1 MIRFRNPISDIRI
14 LIENFKMIYAEF
26 SDFEFFTLDNIA
38 EFFARENLA
47 SSSGYTG
54 DEALKRSYLIKDD
67 SRKSMKMQAKSY
79 SELYRILGW
88 ITSYEKNLNFRF
100 TFLGVHL
107 ALSGDDSSLLYEEC
121 LLGIIFPNNIL
132 KVKFGDINKPF
143 LNILSFAEKLEGRI
157 IRDEIIIGPMNLS
170 NGFLDKEI
178 NDKVE
183 IIKNLRKSG
192 RIENIN
198 DEIAKIAA
206 FNKMEVNSVR
216 NLTRFVISSIVYVG
230 WFEKQSQFLYG
241 NRKELLFLTEKGYKK
256 AESLRKIRNI
266 DGNTLE
272 PNSKFAK
279 QVSYISLLQMFCR
292 SGYQVKEE
300 VLEFERRKDYLKD
313 SLQGIEF
320 LFSPFQFFSK
330 NELDIVLSDLKVKEG
345 KESRSVLIENELE
358 TSKLSTKFSINPNK
372 TQKLKR
378 DKDKETILKKI
389 KSKSPNVEDAISLFL
404 DEVIKMNQ
412 IDFYPLVGSMLSHVF
427 NRRTIASTVGNNN
440 QRYDLLIFDEKFSI
454 PVEIKSPTEELF
466 LSVKA
471 IRQAI
476 ENKVILLARK
486 SYNTRFEISTF
497 ACGYRLPNERSEVY
511 KLIEEVY
518 EVLKINIAILD
529 IETLTRA
536 FIYCSESNNYYDISS
551 FANKRGIIDFNNENI

>member
-241 NRKELLFLTEKGYKK
+241 NRKEL
-256 AESLRKIRNI
+256 
-266 DGNTLE
+266 
-272 PNSKFAK
+272 
-279 QVSYISLLQMFCR
+279 
-292 SGYQVKEE
+292 
-300 VLEFERRKDYLKD
+300 
-313 SLQGIEF
+313 
-320 LFSPFQFFSK
+320 
-330 NELDIVLSDLKVKEG
+330 
-345 KESRSVLIENELE
+345 
-358 TSKLSTKFSINPNK
+358 
-372 TQKLKR
+372 
-378 DKDKETILKKI
+378 
-389 KSKSPNVEDAISLFL
+389 
-404 DEVIKMNQ
+404 
-412 IDFYPLVGSMLSHVF
+412 
-427 NRRTIASTVGNNN
+427 
-440 QRYDLLIFDEKFSI
+440 
-454 PVEIKSPTEELF
+454 
-466 LSVKA
+466 
-471 IRQAI
+471 
-476 ENKVILLARK
+476 
-486 SYNTRFEISTF
+486 
-497 ACGYRLPNERSEVY
+497 
-511 KLIEEVY
+511 
-518 EVLKINIAILD
+518 
-529 IETLTRA
+529 
-536 FIYCSESNNYYDISS
+536 
-551 FANKRGIIDFNNENI
+551 